1 MKLLKRMS
9 ALLPAPVQGRLKALR
24 AAANRRPRLTAALLL
39 TFALAN
45 FALLLLSGS
54 RTSKVFDYPWD
65 ASQSEGRMLEDHA
78 SSRHSPPIPY
88 SLRNFMEM
96 RSIRDSLEL
105 LREGGFRTRQD
116 TLLFLRILG
125 RYARLDTSFAR
136 QMARGHK
143 DSDSSH
149 NLKKT
154 PK

>member
-1 MKLLKRMS
+1 MKLLKRMA
-9 ALLPAPVQGRLKALR
+9 ALLPAPLQGRLKALR
-24 AAANRRPRLTAALLL
+24 ASANKRPRLTAGLLL
-39 TFALAN
+39 AFALTN
-45 FALLLLSGS
+45 FALLLLTGS
-54 RTSKVFDYPWD
+54 RASKAFDYPWN

-78 SSRHSPPIPY
+78 SSKHSPPIPY
-88 SLRNFMEM
+88 SIRNFLEM

-105 LREGGFRTRQD
+105 LRAGGFRTRQD

-136 QMARGHK
+136 QLAREHK

-149 NLKKT
+149 NQKNT

>member
-1 MKLLKRMS
+1 MKLLKRMA

-39 TFALAN
+39 AFALFN
-45 FALLLLSGS
+45 FALLMLTGS
-54 RTSKVFDYPWD
+54 RTSKAFDYPWN
-65 ASQSEGRMLEDHA
+65 ASQMEGRMLEDHA

-105 LREGGFRTRQD
+105 LRAGGFRTRQD
-116 TLLFLRILG
+116 TLMFLRILG
-125 RYARLDTSFAR
+125 RYARLDSSFAR
-136 QMARGHK
+136 QLARGHG
-143 DSDSSH
+143 DLDSSH
-149 NLKKT
+149 NLKNT

>member
-1 MKLLKRMS
+1 
-9 ALLPAPVQGRLKALR
+9 
-24 AAANRRPRLTAALLL
+24 
-39 TFALAN
+39 
-45 FALLLLSGS
+45 
-54 RTSKVFDYPWD
+54 
-65 ASQSEGRMLEDHA
+65 MLEDHA

-105 LREGGFRTRQD
+105 LRAGGFRTRQD

-136 QMARGHK
+136 QLARGHV
-143 DSDSSH
+143 DTDRPE
-149 NLKKT
+149 NLKNT

>member
-1 MKLLKRMS
+1 MKLLKRMA
-9 ALLPAPVQGRLKALR
+9 ALLPDPLQERLKALR
-24 AAANRRPRLTAALLL
+24 AEANAKPRLTAALLL
-39 TFALAN
+39 AFAIAN
-45 FALLLLSGS
+45 FGLLMLSGS
-54 RTSKVFDYPWD
+54 RTSKAFDYPWN
-65 ASQSEGRMLEDHA
+65 ASQTEGRMLNDHA
-78 SSRHSPPIPY
+78 SSKQSTPIPY

-105 LREGGFRTRQD
+105 LRAGGFRTRQD

-136 QMARGHK
+136 QLARGHK

-149 NLKKT
+149 NLKKI